1 MSANR
6 GALQTS
12 IEGQSSGA
20 ANNAYAGCMGAI
32 VEQYLASV
40 SAALQLVDGTEVS
53 TRWVLP
59 SILPEY
65 TVGALTAHLGRS
77 ITNVETYLE
86 RPAPVD
92 AAPMDAPTYFAT
104 VLADADPVDSDL
116 HRAVRSR
123 SVEVAAAGHSAVVAN
138 LRGSAERLHSID
150 LAAQPPILVLD
161 GIAMSIDEYLRTR
174 IVELA
179 VHAADLAASVGVEA
193 PALPPDVWEQVARTV
208 GETAVRRH
216 GAEAYALSIARPDR
230 TGRLAAF

>member
-1 MSANR
+1 MS
-6 GALQTS
+6 
-12 IEGQSSGA
+12 
-20 ANNAYAGCMGAI
+20 AI
-32 VEQYLASV
+32 VEQYLDAA
-40 SAALQLVDGTEVS
+40 SAALQLVDRIEVR
-53 TRWVLP
+53 THWDLP

-65 TVGALTAHLGRS
+65 TVGGLTAHLGRS

-92 AAPMDAPTYFAT
+92 AVAMDAPTYFAT

-123 SVEVAAAGHSAVVAN
+123 SAEVAAAGHAAVVAN
-138 LRGSAERLHSID
+138 LRTSAERLHHVD

-161 GIAMSIDEYLRTR
+161 GIAMATEEYLRTR

-179 VHAADLAASVGVEA
+179 VHADDLAASVGIEV
-193 PALPPDVWEQVARTV
+193 PVLPPDLWEQVARTV

-216 GAEAYALSIARPDR
+216 GAAAYALSIARPDR
-230 TGRLAAF
+230 TERLAAF